1 MLFVSLTMKL
11 IVDERER
18 DVFGHLNAM
27 EKPSIIQIEKQVL
40 PLGDFLVTQD
50 DGTPII
56 LCERKSFSD
65 LFSSIK
71 DGRYEEQSYRLSNDA
86 RFPNQKNIVYI
97 IEGMYSQMSRPGDK
111 KLLCST
117 ITSLMF
123 FKGYSVLRT
132 ANTKDTA
139 DTLIYMVDKLHR
151 DFLKGR
157 KLHGNVRVEK
167 MDDGIV
173 GGEADAE
180 TLSSV
185 SVSAPISAPI
195 SAPTQCY
202 SHVVKTVKK
211 DNITRDNIG
220 NIMLSQVP
228 GMSATTAQVILAEC
242 DNSIYKLIEVLQTD
256 PTRIYSLKIGEKQRK
271 ISKKVVETMIDL
283 LCIKN

>member
-1 MLFVSLTMKL
+1 MKL

-18 DVFGHLNAM
+18 DVFGHLSAM
-27 EKPSIIQIEKQVL
+27 EKPSTIQIEKQVL
-40 PLGDFLVTQD
+40 PLGDFLITQD
-50 DGTPII
+50 DGTPVI

-86 RFPNQKNIVYI
+86 RFPNQKSIVYI
-97 IEGMYSQMSRPGDK
+97 IEGMYSQMSRPTDK

-117 ITSLMF
+117 IVSLTF

-132 ANTKDTA
+132 TNTKDTA
-139 DTLIYMVDKLHR
+139 ETLINVMDKLHR

-167 MDDGIV
+167 VDNGI
-173 GGEADAE
+173 GSDK
-180 TLSSV
+180 TDIDPLSSV
-185 SVSAPISAPI
+185 PSTAPISAPIPAPI

-211 DNITRDNIG
+211 DNITRENIG

-256 PTRIYSLKIGEKQRK
+256 PTRIYCLKIGEKQRK

>member
-1 MLFVSLTMKL
+1 MKL

-27 EKPSIIQIEKQVL
+27 EKPSVIQIEKQVL

-50 DGTPII
+50 DGTPVI

-65 LFSSIK
+65 LFASIK

-117 ITSLMF
+117 IVSLTF

-132 ANTKDTA
+132 TNTKDTA

-180 TLSSV
+180 TLISV
-185 SVSAPISAPI
+185 PAPAPIPS
-195 SAPTQCY
+195 QCY

-256 PTRIYSLKIGEKQRK
+256 PTRIYCLKIGEKQRK